1 MATVLIVDDEESMAW
16 VLAHLLRKDGHTP
29 IIASNGEAALREA
42 QRAHPDLILLDLG
55 LPDIPGAEIL
65 KRLKR
70 QPETAQI
77 PVVVVSGQPDAAA
90 VVAES
95 GAHAVA
101 AILRKPL
108 LFPELRTV
116 VEAVLDAPAGWE
128 AGTAP
133 PIQDRRV
140 RLIYRLVTEGSNA
153 LVRKVC
159 LRLDTDRAQQWGSTA
174 PDIPSWT
181 ELARLARGEGLL
193 SDAEATLLAEG
204 PAVVVAGHYA

>member
-1 MATVLIVDDEESMAW
+1 MATVLIVDDEESVAW
-16 VLAHLLRKDGHTP
+16 VLAHLLRKAGHTP
-29 IIASNGEAALREA
+29 LIASNGAAALREA
-42 QRAHPDLILLDLG
+42 RAHPDLILLDLG
-55 LPDIPGAEIL
+55 LPDIPGEELL

-70 QPETAQI
+70 QPETAGI

-108 LFPELRTV
+108 LFPELCAV
-116 VEAVLDAPAGWE
+116 VDAVLDAPAGWE
-128 AGTAP
+128 EGTGHA
-133 PIQDRRV
+133 IQDRRV

-159 LRLDTDRAQQWGSTA
+159 LRLDADRTAQWGSTA
-174 PDIPSWT
+174 PEIPSWA
-181 ELARLARGEGLL
+181 ELARLARWEGLL
-193 SDAEATLLAEG
+193 SDAEGRLLADE
-204 PAVVVAGHYA
+204 PAAFVEVH